1 MYLDQKHKLAWIY
14 LVVSSSL
21 WRYDDGNDDSVET
34 QRTSENFDDEHL
46 HESSLLSSIGEGSRG
61 TNDSDAHAA
70 SKVAESSGSSSGEN
84 SVSALLCLM
93 ENCLVGVNPEVGSLE
108 LIPSPVLWFSRQKN
122 GNNNTINS
130 NGLTENNPKIKLI
143 KKKVLTYD
151 TIFYA
156 VILGVLIEEPTILDP
171 EVKMPL

>member
-1 MYLDQKHKLAWIY
+1 
-14 LVVSSSL
+14 
-21 WRYDDGNDDSVET
+21 
-34 QRTSENFDDEHL
+34 
-46 HESSLLSSIGEGSRG
+46 
-61 TNDSDAHAA
+61 
-70 SKVAESSGSSSGEN
+70 
-84 SVSALLCLM
+84 M

-171 EVKMPL
+171 EVKMPLSI